1 MKKRGLSPVIASVL
15 LIMLVLVLAAIIF
28 LWARGFIAEQIE
40 KFGKPVESLCND
52 VNFEFDLFIDNVGS
66 GYEVEIV
73 NRGDI
78 PIQSFD
84 VKAVNGGDS
93 EIQKFDFRVDPGKAE
108 RRGITFT
115 QFETMPEKITIYPAL
130 LGNIKGK
137 RLNKAFTC
145 VEKGETKYFN
155 EL

>member
-28 LWARGFIAEQIE
+28 LWARGFISEQIE
-40 KFGKPVESLCND
+40 KFGKPVESLCTD
-52 VNFEFDLFIDNVGS
+52 VNFEFDLFKDNVGS
-66 GYEVEIV
+66 GWEVEIA

-84 VKAVNGGDS
+84 VKAFKGGDS
-93 EIQKFDFRVDPGKAE
+93 EIQKFDFRVDPGQAV

-115 QFETMPEKITIYPAL
+115 QFQTIPEKVTIYPAL

-145 VEKGETKYFN
+145 VEKGVTKYFD